1 MEGTGEMID
10 IIDIRKDKKNSLFGK
25 LKERS
30 QLDRTDVLDTVNEI
44 IQKVRAEG
52 DKAVYEYTRRFDGV
66 DPAASGLKVT
76 QPEYDDAFRKVDG
89 KLLEVIRK
97 ARRNIEEFHQKQK
110 ETSWFS
116 TEDNGVILGQL
127 YRPLEVVGIYVP
139 GGTAV
144 LTSSVLMN
152 AVPAKV
158 AGVKKIIMATP
169 PGKDGRV
176 NEAVLAAAREAGV
189 DEVYMMGGAQAV
201 AAMAFGTETVP
212 RVDKIF
218 GPGNIYVAT
227 AKRMV
232 YGFCDIDM
240 FAGPSEIMVV
250 ADESANPRYVAADL
264 ISQAEHDVL
273 SAAILVTTSEKLAAN
288 VKIEIERQYEGL
300 SRKGILG
307 RSLADYGAA
316 VIVNSIDEAVDIINE
331 IAPEHLELCI
341 EEPFSRL
348 GEIRNAGAI
357 FLGNFSSE
365 PLGDYFAGPNH
376 VLPTGGTARFFS
388 PLNVA
393 DYIKKSSVISYTK
406 KALEKVKD
414 DIVLFAESEGLDGHA
429 NAIKVRFELET
440 E

>member
-1 MEGTGEMID
+1 MID
-10 IIDIRKDKKNSLFGK
+10 IIDIRENKQNSLFEK
-25 LKERS
+25 LVGRS
-30 QLDRTDVLDTVNEI
+30 QLDRTDVLAAVNEI
-44 IQKVRAEG
+44 LQKVRSGG
-52 DKAVYEYTRRFDGV
+52 DEAVYEYTKRFDGA
-66 DPAASGLKVT
+66 DLSGTGLKVT
-76 QPEYDDAFRKVDG
+76 EAEFAAACGKVDG

-97 ARRNIEEFHQKQK
+97 AKGNIEAFHVKQK
-110 ETSWFS
+110 ENSWFS
-116 TEDNGVILGQL
+116 TEADGVILGQL

-152 AVPAKV
+152 AIPAKV
-158 AGVKKIIMATP
+158 AGVRKIVMATP

-176 NEAVLAAAREAGV
+176 NESVLAAAREAGV
-189 DEVYMMGGAQAV
+189 DEVYKMGGAQAI
-201 AAMAFGTETVP
+201 AAMAFGTASVP

-250 ADESANPRYVAADL
+250 ADESANPRFVAADL

-273 SAAILVTTSEKLAAN
+273 SAAILVTTSEKLAHA
-288 VKIEIERQYEGL
+288 VKEEIARQYGYL
-300 SRKGILG
+300 SRKGILDK
-307 RSLADYGAA
+307 SLADYGAA
-316 VIVNSIDEAVDIINE
+316 VLVNSIEEAIEIVNE

-348 GEIRNAGAI
+348 GDIRNAGAV
-357 FLGNFSSE
+357 FLGNYSSE

-393 DYIKKSSVISYTK
+393 DYMKKSSVISYSR

-414 DIVLFAESEGLDGHA
+414 DVMLFARSEGLDGHA
-429 NAIKVRFELET
+429 NAIGVRFEQDGDA
-440 E
+440 

>member
-1 MEGTGEMID
+1 MID
-10 IIDIRKDKKNSLFGK
+10 IIDIRENKQNSLFEK
-25 LKERS
+25 LVGRS
-30 QLDRTDVLDTVNEI
+30 QLDRTDVLAAVNEI
-44 IQKVRAEG
+44 LQKVRSGG
-52 DKAVYEYTRRFDGV
+52 DEAVYEYTKRFDGA
-66 DPAASGLKVT
+66 DLSGTGLKVT
-76 QPEYDDAFRKVDG
+76 EAEFDAACGKVDG

-97 ARRNIEEFHQKQK
+97 AKGNIEAFHVKQK
-110 ETSWFS
+110 ENSWFT
-116 TEDNGVILGQL
+116 TEADGVILGQL

-152 AVPAKV
+152 AIPAKV
-158 AGVKKIIMATP
+158 AGVRKIVMATP

-176 NEAVLAAAREAGV
+176 NESVLAAAREAGV
-189 DEVYMMGGAQAV
+189 DEVYKMGGAQAI
-201 AAMAFGTETVP
+201 AAMAFGTASVP

-250 ADESANPRYVAADL
+250 ADESADPGFVAADL

-273 SAAILVTTSEKLAAN
+273 SAAILVTTSEKLAHA
-288 VKIEIERQYEGL
+288 VKEEIARQYGYL
-300 SRKGILG
+300 SRKGILDK
-307 RSLADYGAA
+307 SLADYGAA
-316 VIVNSIDEAVDIINE
+316 VLVNSIEEAMEIVNE

-348 GEIRNAGAI
+348 GDIRNAGAV
-357 FLGNFSSE
+357 FLGNYSSE

-393 DYIKKSSVISYTK
+393 DYIKKSSVISYSR

-414 DIVLFAESEGLDGHA
+414 DVMLFARSEGLDGHA
-429 NAIKVRFELET
+429 NAIGVRFEQDGDA
-440 E
+440 

>member
-1 MEGTGEMID
+1 MID
-10 IIDIRKDKKNSLFGK
+10 IIDIREDKQNSLFEK
-25 LKERS
+25 LVARS
-30 QLDRTDVLDTVNEI
+30 QLDRTDVLAAVNDI
-44 IQKVRAEG
+44 IQNVRAGG
-52 DKAVYEYTRRFDGV
+52 DAAIFDYTSRFDG
-66 DPAASGLKVT
+66 AELSGTGLKVT
-76 QPEYDDAFRKVDG
+76 EAELDAACSKVDG

-97 ARRNIEEFHQKQK
+97 AKGNIEAFHMRQK
-110 ETSWFS
+110 ENSWFS
-116 TEDNGVILGQL
+116 AEKDGVILGQL

-152 AVPAKV
+152 AIPARV

-169 PGKDGRV
+169 PGKNGRV
-176 NEAVLAAAREAGV
+176 NESVLAAAREAGV
-189 DEVYMMGGAQAV
+189 DEVYKMGGAQAI
-201 AAMAFGTETVP
+201 AAMAFGTATVP

-250 ADESANPRYVAADL
+250 ADETANPKYVAADL

-273 SAAILVTTSEKLAAN
+273 SAAILVTTSGKLAYA
-288 VKIEIERQYEGL
+288 VKEEIARQYGYL
-300 SRKGILG
+300 SRKAILS

-316 VIVNSIDEAVDIINE
+316 VIVNSIEEAVGIVNE

-341 EEPFSRL
+341 EEPFSHI
-348 GEIRNAGAI
+348 GDIRNAGAV
-357 FLGNFSSE
+357 FLGNYSSE

-393 DYIKKSSVISYTK
+393 DFVKKSSVISYTR
-406 KALEKVKD
+406 KALGKVKD

-429 NAIKVRFELET
+429 NAIKVRFE
-440 E
+440 